1 MMKSSSFTRMF
12 LPFSKP
18 GFWLGIFLLTF
29 NNLINFLPSAFHDK
43 IYLWLNLCALCLIWL
58 WSRRYLNL
66 TNVDLGWRKDNLA
79 RSLLLGLGLT
89 VIIILLFLFLL
100 WLLPIIG
107 LNIGPPRLPI
117 SSRLDLLWRI
127 IICIPLGT
135 ALFEEVLFRGI
146 FYGYLIRNVSTK
158 KTVLVTS
165 LFFALWHITAAFETV
180 SYNFQIGAVLFG
192 IGLWLIFL
200 ISSFIAGLLFGWI
213 RYKGRNI
220 AGCILAHA
228 LINSISLV
236 IILWVW
242 K

>member
-1 MMKSSSFTRMF
+1 MMKNSSFTRKL
-12 LPFSKP
+12 LPFLRP
-18 GFWLGIFLLTF
+18 AFWLGIFLLVF
-29 NNLINFLPSAFHDK
+29 NNLINFLPSALHDK
-43 IYLWLNLCALCLIWL
+43 IYLWLNLSILCFIWL

-127 IICIPLGT
+127 IIRIPLGT

-146 FYGYLIRNVSTK
+146 FYGYIIRNVSTQ

-180 SYNFQIGAVLFG
+180 RYNFQIGAVLFG

-220 AGCILAHA
+220 TGCILAHA
-228 LINSISLV
+228 LINSLSLV
-236 IILWVW
+236 IIFWVW
-242 K
+242 E